1 MYHNPIGSDY
11 KDLNDYYRDQNAYD
25 FYKSQ
30 QDFMDQ
36 QREFMEN
43 MCPTPEQQRINAEN
57 KAFAEYEAEKSVN
70 LRRYR
75 DALDI
80 LIDAE
85 LKNPEYDMKQYPKH
99 YELILKFFNE
109 FYNDNN
115 IKEVLDYR
123 MDITTSEDPIKFAR
137 YCIELRKEE
146 LIKFYK
152 ENGIFRVLRIIIKAG
167 CLMFFAGIAIYVGI
181 HYLIGY

>member
-1 MYHNPIGSDY
+1 M
-11 KDLNDYYRDQNAYD
+11 
-25 FYKSQ
+25 
-30 QDFMDQ
+30 
-36 QREFMEN
+36 
-43 MCPTPEQQRINAEN
+43 
-57 KAFAEYEAEKSVN
+57 
-70 LRRYR
+70 
-75 DALDI
+75 
-80 LIDAE
+80 
-85 LKNPEYDMKQYPKH
+85 KNPEYDMKQYPKH

-152 ENGIFRVLRIIIKAG
+152 ENGVFRVLRIIIKAG